1 MAVRTFNGIY
11 PPLGGG
17 YIGLYGSLDPPLGGV
32 FEGHFGHF
40 WAILDHF
47 GLYWSLDPPWGGY
60 LGGHFGAKIG
70 QKEQYLWGKRVQN
83 PPNRACRTKGYPLV
97 LHLRGVKKN
106 NFSGG
111 KKGPFL
117 TV

>member
-1 MAVRTFNGIY
+1 MAVRTFLAIF
-11 PPLGGG
+11 
-17 YIGLYGSLDPPLGGV
+17 GLYFD
-32 FEGHFGHF
+32 HF
-40 WAILDHF
+40 WAIL
-47 GLYWSLDPPWGGY
+47 GYIPPPYGGVY
-60 LGGHFGAKIG
+60 RSEGHFGAKIG

-117 TV
+117 AV